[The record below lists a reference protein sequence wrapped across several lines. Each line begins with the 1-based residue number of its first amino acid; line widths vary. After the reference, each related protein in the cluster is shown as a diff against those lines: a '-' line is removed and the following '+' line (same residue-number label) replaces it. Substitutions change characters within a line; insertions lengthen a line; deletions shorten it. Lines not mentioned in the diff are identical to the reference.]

1 MEKQNNTNRPT
12 PPPSPTNN
20 VNDIPKLDLEGLAD
34 ELDRKVVS
42 EKVKINGK
50 IISLNSDGTTFL
62 VDDKEFF
69 SKEEIL
75 KYLEL

>member
-12 PPPSPTNN
+12 PPPSPSVNI
-20 VNDIPKLDLEGLAD
+20 NDIPKLDLEGLAD
-34 ELDRKVVS
+34 DLDRKVVS
-42 EKVKINGK
+42 GKVKINGK
-50 IISLNSDGTTFL
+50 IISLNSDETTFL